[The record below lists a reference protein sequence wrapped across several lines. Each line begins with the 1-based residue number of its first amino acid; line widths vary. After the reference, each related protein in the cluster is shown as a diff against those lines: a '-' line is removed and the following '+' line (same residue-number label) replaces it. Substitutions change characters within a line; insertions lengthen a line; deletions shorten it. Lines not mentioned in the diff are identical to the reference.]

1 MKSYK
6 ILAFIFSVIAL
17 LALLC
22 SFYPEDGIV
31 IGPFGE
37 DAVGKSPLR
46 LQFPSI
52 SQVLGGDDAGDDA
65 EDPEELLERRLESIK
80 NARRNQFYDYFE
92 NDPARFYF
100 PEDSITLFDS
110 LFQAFENAGEEPL
123 RVVHYGDS
131 QIEIDRVTAALRAA
145 LQTRFGGRG
154 PGAQMIGRQLYNYS
168 VSQASTRELP
178 RRMAYGPASARAG
191 HNGYGPLAQMT
202 RLDSSVTV
210 SYNPR
215 KDNVNPS
222 ATYNRLT
229 VMAGNI
235 RGRLR
240 VTVGGDTRIV
250 TPDSLKGD
258 KIAFIDFDLAD
269 SAKTCSIALSGSA
282 DLYGALLDGSEG
294 ISVDNVPMRG
304 CSGTIF
310 TRVNA
315 DHFREYF
322 EKKNVRLIIL
332 QYGGNTVPYMNSGK
346 QISDYGKNIEKQ
358 INYLRTLAPGAYF
371 LFIGPSDMSTRIQG
385 KMQTY
390 PKLPMLVDTLRTY
403 SNKAGAVFWDMYGAM
418 GGHGSMARW
427 ASSQPPLA
435 GSDHVHFTKLGA
447 DRMGDMLTK
456 SLLLYYDYYRLRR
469 DDHAE
474 LQRYIDSL
482 NLKPLP
488 NGKAE

>member
-6 ILAFIFSVIAL
+6 ILLFIFSVIAL

-22 SFYPEDGIV
+22 SFFPEDGIV

-37 DAVGKSPLR
+37 ADVSESPLR
-46 LQFPSI
+46 LQFPSLER
-52 SQVLGGDDAGDDA
+52 VFEADAPA
-65 EDPEELLERRLESIK
+65 EEMEDPEILIQKRMESIS
-80 NARRNQFYDYFE
+80 NARRNQFFDYFE

-100 PEDSITLFDS
+100 PGDSITLFDS
-110 LFQAFENAGEEPL
+110 LFYAFENSGEEPL

-145 LQTRFGGRG
+145 LQSRFGGRG
-154 PGAQMIGRQLYNYS
+154 PGAQMIGHQLYNYS
-168 VSQASTRELP
+168 ISQSTSRELP
-178 RRMAYGPASARAG
+178 RRMAYGPATARAG
-191 HNGYGPLAQMT
+191 HNGYGPLAQMS
-202 RLDSSVTV
+202 RLDSSVIV

-215 KDNVNPS
+215 KDNDNPS
-222 ATYNRLT
+222 ATFNRLT

-240 VTVGGDTRIV
+240 VTVGGNTLVV
-250 TPDSLKGD
+250 TPDSLKG
-258 KIAFIDFDLAD
+258 KRIAFMEFELAD
-269 SAKTCSIALSGSA
+269 SARACSMTLSGSA

-322 EKKNVRLIIL
+322 EKTNTRLIIL
-332 QYGGNTVPYMNSGK
+332 QYGGNTVPYMNASK

-358 INYLRTLAPGAYF
+358 INYLRTLAPDAYF

-427 ASSQPPLA
+427 ATSQPPLA

-447 DRMGDMLTK
+447 DKMGDMLTK
-456 SLLLYYDYYRLRR
+456 SLLLYYDYYKLRR
-469 DDHAE
+469 EDHAE
-474 LQRYIDSL
+474 LQRYMDSL
-482 NLKPLP
+482 DVKTLP
-488 NGKAE
+488 VGKAE

>member
-6 ILAFIFSVIAL
+6 ILVFIFSVIAL

-22 SFYPEDGIV
+22 SFFPKDGV
-31 IGPFGE
+31 TIGPFGE
-37 DAVGKSPLR
+37 EGNEKGPWR
-46 LQFPSI
+46 LEFPTLA
-52 SQVLGGDDAGDDA
+52 QALGADVDEEPA
-65 EDPEELLERRLESIK
+65 EDPEALIEKRMESIQ
-80 NARRNQFYDYFE
+80 NARRNQYFDYFE

-100 PEDSITLFDS
+100 PGDSITLFDS
-110 LFQAFENAGEEPL
+110 LFYAFENAGEVPM
-123 RVVHYGDS
+123 RIIHYGDS

-145 LQTRFGGRG
+145 LQNRFGGRG
-154 PGAQMIGRQLYNYS
+154 PGAQMVGHQLYNYS
-168 VSQASTRELP
+168 VTQASTRELP

-210 SYNPR
+210 SYSPR
-215 KDNVNPS
+215 RDNRNPS

-235 RGRLR
+235 RGKLRL
-240 VTVGGDTRIV
+240 TVGDETRIV
-250 TPDSLKGD
+250 TPDSMCGK
-258 KIAFIDFDLAD
+258 KIAFVEFALPD
-269 SAKTCSIALSGSA
+269 SSTSCRLTLSGGA
-282 DLYGALLDGSEG
+282 DIYGALLDGTTG
-294 ISVDNVPMRG
+294 VSVDNVPMRG

-310 TRVNA
+310 TRVNP

-322 EKKNVRLIIL
+322 SKTNTRLIIL
-332 QYGGNTVPYMNSGK
+332 QYGGNTVPYMNTNK

-358 INYLRTLAPGAYF
+358 IKYLRTLAPDAYF

-390 PKLPMLVDTLRTY
+390 PKLPELVDTLRTY

-418 GGHGSMARW
+418 GGRGSMARW
-427 ASSQPPLA
+427 ATSQPPLA

-447 DRMGDMLTK
+447 DCMGDMLTK
-456 SLLLYYDYYRLRR
+456 SLLLYYEYYRVRLE
-469 DDHAE
+469 DHAE
-474 LQRYIDSL
+474 LQRYIESL
-482 NLKPLP
+482 ETKPLP
-488 NGKAE
+488 KGRAK